1 MAKEAKVETLAA
13 ALAVCERERDTWAER
28 AAAIEAGLEPAAV
41 AVAVATEPKPEA
53 VEPKAEAGEPD
64 GGKSKKGSTRRSEW
78 GTPKS
83 EDEPEPG
90 KPTLVAAVA

>member
-41 AVAVATEPKPEA
+41 ATEPMPEA
-53 VEPKAEAGEPD
+53 VEPEAEASEPD
-64 GGKSKKGSTRRSEW
+64 GGKPKGSAWRSGWATAKPE
-78 GTPKS
+78 S
-83 EDEPEPG
+83 EGEPEAVEPE
-90 KPTLVAAVA
+90 LVTAVA